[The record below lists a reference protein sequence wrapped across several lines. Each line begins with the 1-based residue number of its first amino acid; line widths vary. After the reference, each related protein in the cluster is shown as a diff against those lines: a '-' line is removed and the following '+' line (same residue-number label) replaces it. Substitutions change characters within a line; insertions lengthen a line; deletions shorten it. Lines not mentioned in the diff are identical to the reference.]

1 MRQTTTTT
9 QARETQ
15 GGFSLIELIIAL
27 GVTLTVLTMA
37 TSLLSA
43 SFNVRTRET
52 RRSSALADTQRALNI
67 MTRELTNAG
76 YNLKSNGILAAQ
88 SDDDSLATLSDL
100 NMNNTWD
107 EDEIIAYRL
116 EANPNTNAN
125 SLVRYSLGATGEV
138 TTTGTVLAEYVDTFK
153 VRYYA
158 KKRDYT
164 TSNCDVDAASAAA
177 VTTPD
182 KAQYIVLVV
191 CATLPAVGTQ
201 KTPGYQPAS
210 TVQLVSD
217 AVLRNSTTLS
227 NTGLPKY

>member
-1 MRQTTTTT
+1 VRQTTTTLD
-9 QARETQ
+9 RETQ
-15 GGFSLIELIIAL
+15 GGFSIIELIVAM
-27 GVTLTVLTMA
+27 GVTLTVLTIA
-37 TSLLSA
+37 SSLLSA
-43 SFNVRTRET
+43 SFNVRTRED
-52 RRSSALADTQRALNI
+52 RRTAALADTQRALNI

-88 SDDDSLATLSDL
+88 SDDDSLATLSNL

-107 EDEIIAYRL
+107 EDEITAYRL
-116 EANPNTNAN
+116 EDNPNTGAN
-125 SLVRYSLGATGEV
+125 SLVRYSLGATGEA
-138 TTTGTVLAEYVDTFK
+138 TTTGTVLAEHVDTFK

-164 TSNCDVDAASAAA
+164 TASCDVDANSIAA

-182 KAQYIVLVV
+182 KAQYVVLVV
-191 CATLPAVGTQ
+191 CATLPAVGRVQ
-201 KTPGYQPAS
+201 TPGYQPAS
-210 TVQLVSD
+210 RVQLVSD

>member
-1 MRQTTTTT
+1 MRQTPTHTR
-9 QARETQ
+9 ATQ
-15 GGFSLIELIIAL
+15 GGFSLIELIIAM

-43 SFNVRTRET
+43 SFNVKTRET
-52 RRSSALADTQRALNI
+52 RRSAALADTQRALNT

-88 SDDDSLATLSDL
+88 SDDDSLAILSDL

-107 EDEIIAYRL
+107 EDEIIAYGL
-116 EANPNTNAN
+116 EANANTGAN
-125 SLVRYSLGATGEV
+125 SLVRYSLGATGGA
-138 TTTGTVLAEYVDTFK
+138 TTTGTVLAEYVDTFR

-158 KKRDYT
+158 QKRDYT
-164 TSNCDVDAASAAA
+164 SAACDVDAASAAA

-182 KAQYIVLVV
+182 KAQYVVLVV
-191 CATLPAVGTQ
+191 CATLPAVGREG
-201 KTPGYQPAS
+201 TPGYQPAA

-217 AVLRNSTTLS
+217 AVLRNSTTLT

>member
-1 MRQTTTTT
+1 MRQTNTTA
-9 QARETQ
+9 QARATQ
-15 GGFSLIELIIAL
+15 GGFSLIELIIAM
-27 GVTLTVLTMA
+27 GITLTVLTMA

-43 SFNVRTRET
+43 SFNVRTREN
-52 RRSSALADTQRALNI
+52 RKSSALADTQRALNI

-88 SDDDSLATLSDL
+88 SNGNSIAILSDL
-100 NMNNTWD
+100 NMNDTWD
-107 EDEIIAYRL
+107 EDEIISYKLA
-116 EANPNTNAN
+116 ANPNTKAN
-125 SLVRYSLGATGEV
+125 SLVRYSLSATGAAM
-138 TTTGTVLAEYVDTFK
+138 TKGTVLAEYVDTFK
-153 VRYYA
+153 VRYFA
-158 KKRDYT
+158 KKQDYT
-164 TSNCDVDAASAAA
+164 TAACDVDAASAAA

-191 CATLPAVGTQ
+191 CATLPAVGTR

-217 AVLRNSTTLS
+217 AVLRNSTTLG

>member
-1 MRQTTTTT
+1 MRQTPT
-9 QARETQ
+9 QTRAAE
-15 GGFSLIELIIAL
+15 GGFSLIELIIAM

-37 TSLLSA
+37 SSLLSA
-43 SFNVRTRET
+43 SFNVRTREN
-52 RRSSALADTQRALNI
+52 RRSAALADTQRALNI

-100 NMNNTWD
+100 NMNDTWD
-107 EDEIIAYRL
+107 EDEIIAYGL
-116 EANPNTNAN
+116 EDNPNTGAK
-125 SLVRYSLGATGEV
+125 SLVRYSLGATGDV

-158 KKRDYT
+158 QKRDYT
-164 TSNCDVDAASAAA
+164 SATCDVDAASAAA

-182 KAQYIVLVV
+182 KAQYVVLVV
-191 CATLPAVGTQ
+191 CATLPAVGRE
-201 KTPGYQPAS
+201 KTPGYQPAA

>member
-1 MRQTTTTT
+1 LRQTPT
-9 QARETQ
+9 QTRAAE
-15 GGFSLIELIIAL
+15 GGFSLIELVIAM
-27 GVTLTVLTMA
+27 GVTLTVMTMA

-52 RRSSALADTQRALNI
+52 RRSAALADTQRALNI

-100 NMNNTWD
+100 NMNDAWD
-107 EDEIIAYRL
+107 EDEIIAYKL
-116 EANPNTNAN
+116 EDNPNTGAK
-125 SLVRYSLGATGEV
+125 SLVRYSLSAAGAAA
-138 TTTGTVLAEYVDTFK
+138 TTGTVLAEYVDAFK
-153 VRYYA
+153 VRYYSQ
-158 KKRDYT
+158 KRDYT
-164 TSNCDVDAASAAA
+164 TADCDVDAASAAA

-182 KAQYIVLVV
+182 KAQYVVLVV
-191 CATLPAVGTQ
+191 CATLPAVGRE
-201 KTPGYQPAS
+201 KTPGYQPAT

>member
-1 MRQTTTTT
+1 MRQTPT
-9 QARETQ
+9 QTRAAE
-15 GGFSLIELIIAL
+15 GGFSLIELIIAM
-27 GVTLTVLTMA
+27 GVTLTVMTMA

-43 SFNVRTRET
+43 SFNVRTRES
-52 RRSSALADTQRALNI
+52 RRSAALADTQRALNI

-100 NMNNTWD
+100 NMNDTWD
-107 EDEIIAYRL
+107 EDEIIAYKL
-116 EANPNTNAN
+116 EDNPNTGAN
-125 SLVRYSLGATGEV
+125 SLVRYSLGATGAA

-153 VRYYA
+153 VRYYSQ
-158 KKRDYT
+158 KRDYT
-164 TSNCDVDAASAAA
+164 TADCDVDAASAAA

-182 KAQYIVLVV
+182 KAQYVVLVV
-191 CATLPAVGTQ
+191 CATLPAVGRE
-201 KTPGYQPAS
+201 KTPGYQPAT

>member
-1 MRQTTTTT
+1 MRQTPT
-9 QARETQ
+9 QTRAAE
-15 GGFSLIELIIAL
+15 GGFSIIELIIAM

-37 TSLLSA
+37 SSLLSA

-52 RRSSALADTQRALNI
+52 RRSAALADTQHALNT

-88 SDDDSLATLSDL
+88 SDDDSLAILSDL
-100 NMNNTWD
+100 DMSNTWD
-107 EDEIIAYRL
+107 ADEIIAYKL
-116 EANPNTNAN
+116 EDNPNTGAN
-125 SLVRYSLGATGEV
+125 SLVRYSLGATGEA

-164 TSNCDVDAASAAA
+164 TAACDVDATSAAA

-182 KAQYIVLVV
+182 KAQYVVLVV
-191 CATLPAVGTQ
+191 CATMPAVGREG
-201 KTPGYQPAS
+201 TPGYQPAA

-227 NTGLPKY
+227 KTGLPKY

>member
-1 MRQTTTTT
+1 VRQTPT
-9 QARETQ
+9 QAGASE
-15 GGFSLIELIIAL
+15 GGFSLIELVIAM

-43 SFNVRTRET
+43 SFNVRTREN
-52 RRSSALADTQRALNI
+52 RRSLALADTQRALNT

-88 SDDDSLATLSDL
+88 SDDDSIATLSDL
-100 NMNNTWD
+100 NMNNAWD
-107 EDEIIAYRL
+107 EDEIIAYGL
-116 EANPNTNAN
+116 EDNPNTGAN
-125 SLVRYSLGATGEV
+125 SLVRYSLGAAGDV
-138 TTTGTVLAEYVDTFK
+138 ATTGTVLAEYVDTFK

-158 KKRDYT
+158 QKRDYT
-164 TSNCDVDAASAAA
+164 TANCDVDAASAAA

-182 KAQYIVLVV
+182 KAQYVVLVV
-191 CATLPAVGTQ
+191 CATLPAVGAE
-201 KTPGYQPAS
+201 KSPGYQPAS

-227 NTGLPKY
+227 NSGLPKY